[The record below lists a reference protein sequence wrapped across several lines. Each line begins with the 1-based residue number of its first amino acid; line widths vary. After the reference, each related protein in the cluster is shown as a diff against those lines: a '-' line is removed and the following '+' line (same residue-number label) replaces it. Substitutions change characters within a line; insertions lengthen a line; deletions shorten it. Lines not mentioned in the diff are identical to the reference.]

1 MPRKEALTPQSPA
14 EIVFD
19 AAETHKIR
27 PNALHQALAMDR
39 KIFPA
44 DVPCCRKLTARR
56 DAAATVPVWSMDR
69 SEFFQVIL
77 NTNS

>member
-1 MPRKEALTPQSPA
+1 MPRKEAWTRRSLA
-14 EIVFD
+14 AIVTD
-19 AAETHKIR
+19 AVETHKIR
-27 PNALHQALAMDR
+27 PNARHQALAMDR

-56 DAAATVPVWSMDR
+56 DAAATVPVWSMDGL
-69 SEFFQVIL
+69 EFFQVIL